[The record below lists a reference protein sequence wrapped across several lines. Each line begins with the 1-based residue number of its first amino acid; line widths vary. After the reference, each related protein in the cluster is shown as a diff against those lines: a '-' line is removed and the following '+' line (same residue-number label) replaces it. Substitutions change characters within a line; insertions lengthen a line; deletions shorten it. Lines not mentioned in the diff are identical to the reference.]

1 MNRREFIEV
10 SGASLV
16 VASTGKLE
24 ALAPEDG
31 KTDLP
36 WQRKLRRIGQ
46 VNMTEHDPAVL
57 NVEEWADYWAA
68 CGWGLRSSA

>member
-36 WQRKLRRIGQ
+36 
-46 VNMTEHDPAVL
+46 V
-57 NVEEWADYWAA
+57 AA
-68 CGWGLRSSA
+68 ETAPHRPGEYDRA